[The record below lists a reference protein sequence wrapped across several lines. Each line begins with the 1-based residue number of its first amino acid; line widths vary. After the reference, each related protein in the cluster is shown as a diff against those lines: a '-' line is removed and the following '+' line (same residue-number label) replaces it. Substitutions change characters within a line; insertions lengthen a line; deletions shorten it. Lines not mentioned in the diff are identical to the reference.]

1 MIDFRD
7 KIFIGSDNRKSL
19 FDVTIDHSAKAVVIF
34 VHGYKGF
41 KDWGCWNLVHD
52 YFVHEGFGFVKF
64 NMSHNGGT
72 IQNKIDFPDPD
83 AFGRN
88 TYSKELYDL
97 DVIVKETK
105 RMLKDEL
112 NHTVP
117 IFLLGHSRG
126 GAIVL
131 LYGAQNDS
139 VSKIVSWAGISDIE
153 SRFPVGEE
161 LEFWK
166 EDGVRYVENMRTKQH
181 LPHYYSMYEDFL
193 QNKENLNIE
202 KWARKIKIPFL
213 QIHGDMDQ
221 SVSIHEGSDLA
232 LWTQTK
238 LAIIKGADHTFGA
251 YHPYRNKEIPEDMK
265 EALELTKKFY
275 NYTVNKQTF

>member
-7 KIFIGSDNRKSL
+7 KIFIGADSRKSL
-19 FDVTIDHSAKAVVIF
+19 FDVTMDKNAKAVIIF

-52 YFVHEGFGFVKF
+52 YFVNAGFGFVKF

-126 GAIVL
+126 GAVVL
-131 LYGAQNDS
+131 LYSAQHDAI
-139 VSKIVSWAGISDIE
+139 SKVVSWAGVSDFE
-153 SRFPVGEE
+153 SRFPKGEE
-161 LEFWK
+161 LDFWR
-166 EDGVRYVENMRTKQH
+166 EDGVRYVENMRTKQN
-181 LPHYYSMYEDFL
+181 LPHYYSFYEDFL

-202 KWARKIKIPFL
+202 KWARKINIPFL

-238 LAIIKGADHTFGA
+238 LEIIKGADHTFGA
-251 YHPYRNKEIPEDMK
+251 NHPYHNKEIPEDMK
-265 EALELTKKFY
+265 EALELTLRFFS
-275 NYTVNKQTF
+275 VD